1 MESLYDTEGFDAT
14 MDVSASTRKF
24 QQSIIVKQDPNKS
37 GILAFLSVAEEQI
50 TQLLEISW
58 WDWPIEKIDNN
69 LHLILSDNIDEF
81 IKKALEN

>member
-1 MESLYDTEGFDAT
+1 MASLYDTEGFDAT

-50 TQLLEISW
+50 TQPPTRDPQPTMRPQTSGGGY
-58 WDWPIEKIDNN
+58 
-69 LHLILSDNIDEF
+69 
-81 IKKALEN
+81 